1 VNKTIVCFR
10 LTEDVWTRYA
20 IEAQRRGVALGTHL
34 RQRLEEQDR
43 LIAELVLR
51 AVAEQSA
58 SSLASPSTTSPA
70 SDSGTLVEVLI
81 LLRTVAGP
89 QNSVMA
95 QKEVERLGL
104 SSWR

>member
-1 VNKTIVCFR
+1 VNSTKVTLC
-10 LTEDVWTRYA
+10 LSTDVLNRFS
-20 IEAQRRGVALGTHL
+20 IEAQGRRVPLATYL

-58 SSLASPSTTSPA
+58 SSPASPSTTSPA